1 MTTLRER
8 MTEDLRIRNYSPRT
22 VQCYVWHVAQFA
34 KHFGKPPTQLGP
46 EEIRAF
52 QMKLVAAKASWSMFN
67 QAVCALKFFYTVTLR
82 RSYAVE
88 HIPFA
93 KHKKPL
99 PTVLSEDE
107 VRYILDSLTNLK
119 HRAILS
125 LIYATG
131 ARLNE
136 AVHLRVADIDGAR
149 MLIHIRHG
157 KGGKPRMVPM
167 SQALREVLRQH
178 WSIDRPRD
186 FLFPGESPGRPLHPT
201 GVQKVFRLAR
211 IGARID
217 KPATVHTLRHSFATH
232 LLERG
237 VDLCTIQKLLGHT
250 QISTTAIYLHV
261 SSGLMDKATKAIDLL
276 PIPT

>member
-1 MTTLRER
+1 MMTLRER

-22 VQCYVWHVAQFA
+22 VQCYVWHVSQFA
-34 KHFGKPPTQLGP
+34 KQFAKPPAQLGP

-52 QMKLVAAKASWSMFN
+52 QLKLVAAKASWSMFN

-82 RSYAVE
+82 RSFAVE
-88 HIPFA
+88 HVPFA
-93 KHKKPL
+93 KRKKPL
-99 PTVLSEDE
+99 PIVLSEEE
-107 VRYILDSLTNLK
+107 VRRILDSVTNLK
-119 HRAILS
+119 HRAVLS

-136 AVHLRVADIDGAR
+136 AVHLRVADIDGDR
-149 MLIHIRHG
+149 MVINIRHG
-157 KGGKPRMVPM
+157 KGGKSRMVPM
-167 SQALREVLRQH
+167 SQALRDVLRQH
-178 WSIDRPRD
+178 WSVERPRD
-186 FLFPGESPGRPLHPT
+186 FLFPGEHPGRPLHPT

-211 IGARID
+211 IALCID

-232 LLERG
+232 LLEHG

-250 QISTTAIYLHV
+250 ALSTTAVYLHV
-261 SSGLMDKATKAIDLL
+261 SRGQLDKATKAIDLL